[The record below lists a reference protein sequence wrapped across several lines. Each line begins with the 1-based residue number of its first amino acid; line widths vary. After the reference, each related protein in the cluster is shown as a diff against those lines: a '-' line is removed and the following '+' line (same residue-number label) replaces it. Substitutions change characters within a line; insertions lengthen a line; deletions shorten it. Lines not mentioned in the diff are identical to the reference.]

1 MKIFL
6 LLVILFPHS
15 ICLSGTYEVS
25 FNSKNKKIIRPK
37 KDSTRDKYHSIIIK
51 NRMMVKLIVQ
61 LISEDQKII
70 QSISLDQSKEGVMKF
85 KNVRGRNFFL
95 RPVHP
100 ASKLISLGYGISEG
114 VEVEVP

>member
-6 LLVILFPHS
+6 FLTILISHS

-25 FNSKNKKIIRPK
+25 FAPKNKKIIRPK
-37 KDSTRDKYHSIIIK
+37 RDSVQDKYHSIIIK

-61 LISEDQKII
+61 LITEDQKII
-70 QSISLDQSKEGVMKF
+70 QSISLDQNKEGVIKF
-85 KNVRGRNFFL
+85 KNVRQRKLFL

-100 ASKLISLGYGISEG
+100 ASKLISLGYGFSEG
-114 VEVEVP
+114 AEVEIP